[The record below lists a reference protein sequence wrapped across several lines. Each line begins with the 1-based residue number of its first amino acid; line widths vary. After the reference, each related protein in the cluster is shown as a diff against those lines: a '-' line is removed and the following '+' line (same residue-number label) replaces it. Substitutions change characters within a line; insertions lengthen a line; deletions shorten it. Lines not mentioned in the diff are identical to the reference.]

1 MKGYKR
7 AKESAG
13 MEDQRIVDLYWQR
26 EERAIHETEKKY
38 ERYLTKI
45 AYHILADA
53 EDSKES
59 VNDTYLKAWNSMPP
73 HKPAVLSTY
82 LGKIIRQVSIDIYRK
97 RNSMKRRASQ
107 YAISLSE
114 LEECITDGST
124 PWQTVELQML
134 ADAISAYLRLSSVEM
149 RNVFL
154 CRYFFMD
161 SIREI
166 AAYYGVSESKIKS
179 MLYRMRCGL
188 KEHLEKEGFAI

>member
-1 MKGYKR
+1 
-7 AKESAG
+7 
-13 MEDQRIVDLYWQR
+13 MEDKGIVELYWKR
-26 EERAIHETEKKY
+26 EEKAICETEKKY
-38 ERYLTKI
+38 GRYLLKI
-45 AYHILADA
+45 AYHVLADA

-73 HKPAVLSTY
+73 HKPSALSTY
-82 LGKIIRQVSIDIYRK
+82 LGKIIRQVSIDVYRK
-97 RNSMKRRASQ
+97 RNSMKRRISQ

-114 LEECITDGST
+114 LEECVTDGNT
-124 PWQTVELQML
+124 PWQTVELQAL
-134 ADAISAYLRLSSVEM
+134 ADVISAYLRLSSAEM

-161 SIREI
+161 SIKEI

-179 MLYRMRCGL
+179 MLYRMRRGL